1 MLPHV
6 RTRQPKWR
14 TEAQRVVE
22 VQQRNQ
28 AVSQAFL
35 HAVEFH
41 QRSYVLRSLQPSEDR
56 VALSGWDGKLPRLEE
71 VINSMAELS
80 AWAHLRSGGRQ
91 GSSIADELIAF
102 GARKD
107 WQLPL
112 IEIAVQ
118 CEAQV
123 AADWKA
129 YCEAYD
135 GGAFNLPAKP

>member
-1 MLPHV
+1 V
-6 RTRQPKWR
+6 TATQPKWQ
-14 TEAQRVVE
+14 TEAQRVVD
-22 VQQRNQ
+22 VQRRNQ

-35 HAVEFH
+35 HAVEFN

-56 VALSGWDGKLPRLEE
+56 VALADWDGKLPRLEA

-91 GSSIADELIAF
+91 KSAIADDLIAY
-102 GARKD
+102 GSRRD

-112 IEIAVQ
+112 IDLATQ

-135 GGAFNLPAKP
+135 RGAFEASGTGK